1 MRITEAQLEEQ
12 LDRFGPEKVR
22 IVAELCHQGAP
33 DGVGPALVLAMG
45 SRETNLANIVGDGG
59 HGRGWLQID
68 DRFFATWLS
77 RHAGCRDGTWRPR
90 FASALP
96 GGRVPTLTHS
106 TLQAI
111 EILHGNVAF
120 ATSRKV
126 PPRDR
131 MRFAIAAYNCG
142 AGNAIQAIAA
152 GDVDARTAHGDY
164 SADVLE
170 RRDVVARYLKRHGL
184 PV

>member
-1 MRITEAQLEEQ
+1 VRITEAQLEAQ
-12 LDRFGPEKVR
+12 LDEFGPEKVR
-22 IVAELCHQGAP
+22 IVAELCHQGVP

-45 SRETNLANIVGDGG
+45 SRETNLENIVGDGG

-77 RHAGCRDGTWRPR
+77 RHAGCRSGTWRPR

-120 ATSRKV
+120 AASRKV
-126 PPRDR
+126 PPGER
-131 MRFAIAAYNCG
+131 MRFAIAAYNAG
-142 AGNAIQAIAA
+142 AGNAIHALSA
-152 GDVDARTAHGDY
+152 GDVDAKTAHGDY
-164 SADVLE
+164 SADVLA

-184 PV
+184 PA

>member
-1 MRITEAQLEEQ
+1 MRITQAQLESQ
-12 LDRFGPEKVR
+12 LDSFGPDKIR
-22 IVAELCHQGAP
+22 IVGELAHQGPP
-33 DGVGPALVLAMG
+33 DGVGPALLLAMG

-77 RHAGCRDGTWRPR
+77 RHAGCASGTWRPQ

-96 GGRVPTLTHS
+96 RGRVPTLTHS

-120 ATSRKV
+120 AASRKL
-126 PPRDR
+126 PANER
-131 MRFAIAAYNCG
+131 MRFAVAAYNSG
-142 AGNAIQAIAA
+142 AGNAIHAFGA
-152 GDVDARTAHGDY
+152 GDVDAHTAHGDY
-164 SADVLE
+164 SADVFQ

-184 PV
+184 PA